1 MTIQQIVIFQTLCS
15 EMNYSKAAEK
25 LFMTRQAVRQN
36 VSAMETE
43 LGGTLFDNDR
53 NHISLT
59 SKGRLFRQE
68 SAPVLKSFETM
79 MEHMYSDVNFSTPLN
94 LGISVSL
101 LPDFLPSLKDRI
113 RFFCKDSFPNVD
125 INLAQMNNDDVV
137 SGVLSGKLSMG
148 IIMDL
153 GDKIDGLSRYP
164 IIECRIA
171 AMVEKSHRL
180 WNRSEL
186 YLKDLDKETVQVPGL
201 SDAFL
206 PLFRAIKKE
215 GLNIKLEVSPHFYQV
230 YYKVRDTGFLGLNR
244 YFPPENDT
252 PDSNRD
258 IPLADVPPLCA
269 AVIVNEDKLT
279 TPGSK
284 AFITPFSNALKNHYR
299 NEPFIR
305 QPLP

>member
-1 MTIQQIVIFQTLCS
+1 MTIQQIIIFQTLCS

-36 VSAMETE
+36 VSAMESE
-43 LGGTLFDNDR
+43 LGGQLFENDK

-59 SKGRLFRQE
+59 SKGKLFLQE

-79 MEHMYSDVNFSTPLN
+79 MEHMYSDINFSFPIN

-101 LPDFLPSLKDRI
+101 LPDFLPFLKHKI
-113 RFFCKDSFPNVD
+113 QLFCKDSFPNVD
-125 INLAQMNNDDVV
+125 ISMEEMSNDDVV
-137 SGVLSGKLSMG
+137 SGIRSGNLLAG

-153 GDKIDGLSRYP
+153 GEKMDGLSRYP
-164 IIECRIA
+164 IVDCRLA

-180 WNRSEL
+180 WSRSEL

-201 SDAFL
+201 SDAFQ
-206 PLFRAIKKE
+206 PLFRTIEKE
-215 GLNIKLEVSPHFYQV
+215 KLDIKLEVSPHFYQV
-230 YYKVRDTGFLGLNR
+230 YYKVRDTGILGLNR

-279 TPGSK
+279 TPGFR
-284 AFITPFSNALKNHYR
+284 AFVTPFANALKNCYK